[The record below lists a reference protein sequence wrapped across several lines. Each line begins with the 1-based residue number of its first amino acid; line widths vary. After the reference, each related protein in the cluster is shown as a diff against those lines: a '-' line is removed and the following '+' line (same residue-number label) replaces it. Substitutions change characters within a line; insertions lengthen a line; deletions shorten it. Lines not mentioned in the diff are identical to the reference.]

1 MKMSRSRRILL
12 IEDQPTDAGL
22 ITVLLRVG
30 KSVTDTAPP
39 TVVWAKTLAE
49 AKAETERDTPDV
61 ILLDLNLPDS
71 HGIATIEAVHRWF
84 PDTPIVVLTADED
97 VGLSIKALE
106 AGAQDYLIKGDFDP
120 KDLAR
125 TLRHALARSQ
135 LEERVRLQEIALS
148 AAPNA
153 IVITDPHDRI
163 QWINPA
169 FTALTGFTLADAVG
183 RTRDELAA
191 SPAAADPP
199 AAAPALP
206 GPGYEPGS
214 MPGDSTSGE
223 FVQKR
228 KDGSRYDEE
237 RRVTP
242 VRDRHGHILH
252 HVAVCQD
259 ITERKRTEALF
270 KAINALQASFIAGEK
285 LGASFGTMLEMCL
298 SLTDSAFGFIGEVQ
312 RRDDH
317 TPYLKIHAISNIA
330 WNEET
335 RRLYGTL
342 DQGGLELTRIDS
354 LFGTVLTSATTVIAN
369 SPDTDPRRGGLPPGH
384 PPLHAFA
391 GMPIFG
397 AEIGVAV
404 IGLANRPGGYDESV
418 TGFLAPLLSAC
429 GSVIADHRAKQ
440 LLRAN
445 QQRLATLL
453 ASIQDMVLIIGSDG
467 LVLDHHT
474 PDPTTL
480 GADQSPRPGQHY
492 RDMLPGNVS
501 KLLDD
506 ALAGIEH
513 NGEVREFEYVLYLS
527 SGEHHFHATV
537 NKLLDSGSTP
547 EGFVVIIHDITQRV
561 RSESSLRIAATAFES
576 QECMMI
582 TDAKHSIRSVNP
594 SFTRTTGY
602 DSSEVVGLTPG
613 ILDPRQHDGEFLE
626 AMWDCAASFGSWQ
639 GEVHARRKSG
649 ETFSAWLSITAVH
662 NRHGTITDYV
672 CALAD
677 ITDRKLAE
685 ERIRYLAYY
694 DMLTHLPNR
703 RLLIDRLKQALLAR
717 RHNGREGALFFID
730 LDHFKNLND
739 TLGHDTGDMLLK
751 DVAARILTCVRE
763 SDTVARLGGDEFV
776 VMLEGLST
784 HPDEAAN
791 RAEAIAQKILVAL
804 NQPYAL
810 MHHEYHITSSIG
822 VTMFSDLA
830 DTVDELLKRADLAM
844 YQAKAAGRN
853 TIRFF
858 NPQMQ
863 ANIEAR
869 SLLETDLRHAL
880 AANEFSLHYQ
890 AQIDLDGTVTGAEAL
905 LRWVHPIRGPI
916 SPDKFI
922 PLAEDTGIIIALGQ
936 WVLDTACA
944 QLAAWH
950 SQPEMRHLT
959 LSVNVSV
966 RQFRHAQF
974 VDQVI
979 GAINKANI
987 PADRLKLELTESLLL
1002 DDLESAVA
1010 TMTAL
1015 RSHGV
1020 AFSLDDFG
1028 TGYSSLAYLK
1038 RLPLEQLKIDK
1049 SFVRDILADPNDE
1062 IIARTIV
1069 ALGHSLGLTVIAEGV
1084 ETAEQHAMLARQG
1097 CNAFQG
1103 YLFARPAPA
1112 EAFDPAPRFKPPAA

>member
-12 IEDQPTDAGL
+12 VEDQPADAGL

-30 KSVTDTAPP
+30 KSVTDTAAP
-39 TVVWAKTLAE
+39 TVIWARSLAE

-61 ILLDLNLPDS
+61 ILLDLSLPDS
-71 HGIATIEAVHRWF
+71 RGIATIETVHGWF
-84 PDTPIVVLTADED
+84 PDTPIVVLTAHED
-97 VGLSIKALE
+97 VGLSIRALE
-106 AGAQDYLIKGDFDP
+106 AGAQDYLVKGDFDP

-135 LEERVRLQEIALS
+135 LEERVRLQEIALN

-169 FTALTGFTLADAVG
+169 FTTMTGFTLADSVG
-183 RTRDELAA
+183 RTRDDLAA
-191 SPAAADPP
+191 IANGDEPS
-199 AAAPALP
+199 APDTPELGLHAKP
-206 GPGYEPGS
+206 IS
-214 MPGDSTSGE
+214 AGDTSGE
-223 FVQKR
+223 FVRQR

-237 RRVTP
+237 HRVTP
-242 VRDRHGHILH
+242 VRDRHGHLLH

-270 KAINALQASFIAGEK
+270 KAINALQTSFIAGKK
-285 LGASFGTMLEMCL
+285 LGESFGRMLEMCL
-298 SLTDSAFGFIGEVQ
+298 SLTDSEFGFIGEVE
-312 RRDDH
+312 RREDD

-330 WNEET
+330 WNDET
-335 RRLYGTL
+335 RRLYDTL
-342 DQGGLELTRIDS
+342 EQGGLELTRIDS
-354 LFGTVLTSATTVIAN
+354 LFGAVLTSATTVIAN
-369 SPDTDPRRGGLPPGH
+369 SPGTDPRSGGLPPGH

-391 GMPIFG
+391 GLPIFG
-397 AEIGVAV
+397 AGEFVAV
-404 IGLANRPGGYDESV
+404 IGLANRPAGYDESV
-418 TGFLAPLLSAC
+418 AGFLKPLLSAC

-453 ASIQDMVLIIGSDG
+453 ASIQDMVLIISSEG
-467 LVLDHHT
+467 LILDHHT
-474 PDPTTL
+474 ADPSML
-480 GADQSPRPGQHY
+480 GADSAPQPGQNY
-492 RDMLPGNVS
+492 RAVLPANVA
-501 KLLDD
+501 KQLDE
-506 ALAGIEH
+506 ALASIRRDGDP
-513 NGEVREFEYVLYLS
+513 REFEYVLYLS
-527 SGEHHFHATV
+527 SGEHHFHATA
-537 NKLLDSGSTP
+537 NKLLDSGSSP

-602 DSSEVVGLTPG
+602 DSSDVVGLTPG
-613 ILDPRQHDGEFLE
+613 ILDPKQHDGEFLE

-639 GEVHARRKSG
+639 GEVHARRKNG
-649 ETFSAWLSITAVH
+649 ETFPAWLSITAVH

-717 RHNGREGALFFID
+717 RHTGREGALFFID

-763 SDTVARLGGDEFV
+763 ADTVARLGGDEFV
-776 VMLEGLST
+776 VMLEGLSM
-784 HPDEAAN
+784 HPDDAVN
-791 RAEAIAQKILVAL
+791 RAEAIAQKVLATL
-804 NQPYAL
+804 NEPYEL
-810 MHHEYHITSSIG
+810 MHHEYHITPSIG

-869 SLLETDLRHAL
+869 SLLEADLRHAL
-880 AANEFSLHYQ
+880 AANEFALHYQ

-905 LRWVHPIRGPI
+905 LRWVHPIRGAI
-916 SPDKFI
+916 SPEKFI
-922 PLAEDTGIIIALGQ
+922 PLAEDTGIIITLGQ

-944 QLAAWH
+944 QLATWH
-950 SQPEMRHLT
+950 RQPDLSHLT
-959 LSVNVSV
+959 LSVNVSA
-966 RQFRHAQF
+966 RQFRHTAF

-979 GAINKANI
+979 GAIKKASI
-987 PADRLKLELTESLLL
+987 PAEKLKLELTESLLL

-1015 RSHGV
+1015 RKQGV
-1020 AFSLDDFG
+1020 TFSLDDFG
-1028 TGYSSLAYLK
+1028 TGYSSLSYLK

-1049 SFVRDILADPNDE
+1049 SFVRDILTDPNDE
-1062 IIARTIV
+1062 VIARTIV

-1084 ETAEQHAMLARQG
+1084 ETTEQHALLAQQG

-1103 YLFARPAPA
+1103 YLFARPVPV
-1112 EAFDPAPRFKPPAA
+1112 EAFDASPRTRPTAG